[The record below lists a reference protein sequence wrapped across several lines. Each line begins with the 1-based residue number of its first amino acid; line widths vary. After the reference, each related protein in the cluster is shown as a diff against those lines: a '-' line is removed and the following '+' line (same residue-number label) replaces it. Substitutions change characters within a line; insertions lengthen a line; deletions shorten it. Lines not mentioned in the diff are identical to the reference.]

1 MMETPMQVIFVGVVI
16 AAYVIQWGA
25 AIAAVF
31 DHAQAKASD
40 DARPLVWPQLP
51 AWLKKRPPPE

>member
-25 AIAAVF
+25 AIAVVVA
-31 DHAQAKASD
+31 HAQAKASD
-40 DARPLVWPQLP
+40 GARLHFWPALFG
-51 AWLKKRPPPE
+51 WLKKRPPPE